1 MKEGT
6 GNSIL
11 IVSHGAAIRNFARVW
26 EKYKQT
32 TIQNRMT
39 NCCILKFSYSDDIF
53 YLEEVI
59 NHDFSNWN
67 NNSIQ

>member
-1 MKEGT
+1 MKETEGDT
-6 GNSIL
+6 VL
-11 IVSHGAAIRNFARVW
+11 IVSHGGSLRYFARVW
-26 EKYKQT
+26 EKYEKAKIET
-32 TIQNRMT
+32 EMT
-39 NCCILKFSYSDDIF
+39 NCCILKFTYSNDIF

>member
-1 MKEGT
+1 MKEAK

-26 EKYKQT
+26 EKYEQT
-32 TIQNRMT
+32 TITNRMT
-39 NCCILKFSYSDDIF
+39 NCCILKFTYSNDIF

-59 NHDFSNWN
+59 HHDFSNWKDDTH
-67 NNSIQ
+67 